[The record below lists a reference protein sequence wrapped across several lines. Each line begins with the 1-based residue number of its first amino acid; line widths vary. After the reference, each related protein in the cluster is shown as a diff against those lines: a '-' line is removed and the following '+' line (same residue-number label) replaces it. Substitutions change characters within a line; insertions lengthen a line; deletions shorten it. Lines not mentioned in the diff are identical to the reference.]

1 MKKILLALAFV
12 LGIIGALY
20 IVYREGV
27 LPVDKNDTSGRIVVV
42 RRGETVNSIANT
54 LYSQKLIRNRVVFFL
69 VVKQLGIE
77 KQIQAGDF
85 NLTPSMSAFDIA
97 TALTKGS
104 IDIWVTIPE
113 GLRKEEVAEIF
124 AKDLPAFSASNF
136 LSEAEEGY
144 LFPDTYLIPKGAD
157 SDMVIDILTKTFEQK
172 YTPEMAIRARRLG
185 LTDRE
190 VVTLASLIEREALFA
205 QDRQPVASVLLRRL
219 KEPMR
224 LQIDA
229 TVQYAIGYSKEEKTW
244 WKKGLTVD
252 DLKFNSPYN
261 TYVSDGIPPGPI
273 CNPGIAAIE
282 AVLAGDINTPYLYY
296 VNDVNGKLHFAKTL
310 AEHEANIRKYVRS
323 N

>member
-1 MKKILLALAFV
+1 MKKVLLALAFV

-27 LPVDKNDTSGRIVVV
+27 LPVDKNDTSDRIVVV
-42 RRGETVNSIANT
+42 RRGETVNSIANS

-77 KQIQAGDF
+77 KRIQAGDF

-104 IDIWVTIPE
+104 IDVWVTIPE

-124 AKDLPAFSASNF
+124 AKDLSAFSVSNF

-172 YTPEMAIRARRLG
+172 YTPEMALRARRLG

-190 VVTLASLIEREALFA
+190 VVTLASLIEREALFEI
-205 QDRQPVASVLLRRL
+205 DRQPVASVLLRRL
-219 KEPMR
+219 KESMR

-252 DLKFNSPYN
+252 DLRFNSSYN

-310 AEHEANIRKYVRS
+310 SEHEANIRKYVRS

>member
-124 AKDLPAFSASNF
+124 AKDLSAFSVSNF

-190 VVTLASLIEREALFA
+190 VITLASLIEREALFA

-282 AVLAGDINTPYLYY
+282 AILAGDINTPYLYY

>member
-282 AVLAGDINTPYLYY
+282 AILAGDINTPYLYY